1 MTFSPIFG
9 RAFSPTFQPNSQ
21 ETAAGGGWWDLDGAI
36 TSCIAAYQAIGVA
49 SDAASKINLANPGT
63 YDAADGAAYPTWDAS
78 TGWTFNGTTQFI
90 STDIYPTENM
100 TAIVRFANATGN
112 GSSGYPALF
121 GSSESNRNFYIHPRS
136 IINRRYYLHGA
147 DGQGYVT
154 GSLTSGVIALAKN
167 TPYLNGSAE
176 TLTAGTIGGWVG
188 TSTVKMT
195 IGKRSNGA
203 FFAGDI
209 IAIAFY
215 STEISGAQIALL
227 TTAMNAL

>member
-1 MTFSPIFG
+1 MTFASPFSRVIQRPFG
-9 RAFSPTFQPNSQ
+9 GVPS
-21 ETAAGGGWWDLDGAI
+21 AGGGWWDLDGAI
-36 TSCIAAYQAIGVA
+36 ASCVAAYAPKG
-49 SDAASKINLANPGT
+49 
-63 YDAADGAAYPTWDAS
+63 AADYATSKVNLVLNAAYDCVDGTAYPTWNTA
-78 TGWTFNGTTQFI
+78 TGWTFNGTTQFL
-90 STDIYPTENM
+90 SPNLYPTESM

-136 IINRRYYLHGA
+136 LINRRYYLHGA
-147 DGQGYVT
+147 DGQGYIT
-154 GSLTSGVIALAKN
+154 GSLTSGVIALAGN

-176 TLTAGTIGGWVG
+176 TLTSGTIGGWVG

-215 STEISGAQIALL
+215 SATITAPQVAAL